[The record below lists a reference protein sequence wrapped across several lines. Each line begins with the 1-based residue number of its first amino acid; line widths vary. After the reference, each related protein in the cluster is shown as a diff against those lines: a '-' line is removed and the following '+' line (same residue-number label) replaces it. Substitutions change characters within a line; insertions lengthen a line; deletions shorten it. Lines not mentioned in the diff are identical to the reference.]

1 MNSKLRA
8 MVVSVGVVT
17 LSGLGIFL
25 YTPQPASRTMAELR
39 DAGITDGQRF
49 TLVCPERFTK
59 PTRNRIERR
68 QPGLLRPKQG
78 YGRIARLAVCF
89 NPDAG
94 NCFRPSDGALRVA
107 NLEGEVVVPSLR
119 RDVIGI
125 DNDAGED
132 DAGEDTDVD
141 DGNQYRLDGCDA
153 LTCNQTDDAQDA
165 GTFTNPYT
173 NRFCGALN
181 RLALQP
187 SPCMIPN
194 GWRQDGGW
202 CEEAC
207 GQVDCKFSFP
217 SSFPYDDGGY
227 RWRGFNAYPRAAA
240 SGAACVPVECSV
252 VSGDVPSEWL

>member
-1 MNSKLRA
+1 MDPKLRA
-8 MVVSVGVVT
+8 MLVTIGVASLGGVGF
-17 LSGLGIFL
+17 FL
-25 YTPQPASRTMAELR
+25 YTPQPASRTMTELR

-49 TLVCPERFTK
+49 TIICPERFTK
-59 PTRNRIERR
+59 ATANRINKR

-107 NLEGEVVVPSLR
+107 DLEGEVIVPSLR
-119 RDVIGI
+119 RDVVGI

-132 DAGEDTDVD
+132 DAGEDADVD

-153 LTCNQTDDAQDA
+153 LTCSQTDVAVDA
-165 GTFTNPYT
+165 GTFSNPYA

-194 GWRQDGGW
+194 GWRADGGW
-202 CEEAC
+202 CEEEC
-207 GQVDCKFSFP
+207 GQVDCKFFVENPFS
-217 SSFPYDDGGY
+217 DGGL
-227 RWRGFNAYPRAAA
+227 RWLGFNAYPRSIA
-240 SGAACVPVECSV
+240 SGADCVPVECSV
-252 VSGDVPSEWL
+252 VAGDVPSEWL